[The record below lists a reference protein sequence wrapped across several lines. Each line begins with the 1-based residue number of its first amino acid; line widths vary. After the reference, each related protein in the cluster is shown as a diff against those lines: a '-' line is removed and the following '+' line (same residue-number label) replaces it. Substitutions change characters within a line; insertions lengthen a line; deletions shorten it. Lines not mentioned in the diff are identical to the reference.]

1 MSESKFSTSPQM
13 QYFSISSISNIP
25 SKCPLIFPAYVMST
39 SKMAAR
45 MSAAAFG
52 SPVRCL
58 CFMYVLLCMLI
69 CAKFCQAKQVYS
81 RQELINIGLQSRM
94 AITADF
100 QRANSIPADIAKP
113 PGSTWIV
120 IGCVKQRRRR
130 KERKQKRGCRAG
142 LLARLR
148 KQPYKPPLPSLFL
161 SNARSI
167 THKMDDMELLI
178 ANNNSLRDCCVIYNN

>member
-1 MSESKFSTSPQM
+1 
-13 QYFSISSISNIP
+13 
-25 SKCPLIFPAYVMST
+25 
-39 SKMAAR
+39 

-69 CAKFCQAKQVYS
+69 SAKFCQAKQVYS
-81 RQELINIGLQSRM
+81 QQELINIGQQSRM

-142 LLARLR
+142 LLASCHTNHRSR
-148 KQPYKPPLPSLFL
+148 VYFSPMPGPSHTKWTIW
-161 SNARSI
+161 S
-167 THKMDDMELLI
+167 
-178 ANNNSLRDCCVIYNN
+178 Y